1 MQILGDLLGDLRGAD
16 RAAVLLQIG
25 DDRADDPRIV
35 DAAML
40 KEGAVLR
47 REESAHEQRRIF
59 AVVELDAAFA
69 GIAVDR
75 LALAIP
81 HEGGERRFIVATLVD
96 RGQRRS
102 EESRVGK
109 ECVRTYRSGWAPVN

>member
-1 MQILGDLLGDLRGAD
+1 MRISDWSSDVCSSDLDRRGAD

-69 GIAVDR
+69 GLAVDR
-75 LALAIP
+75 LALALP
-81 HEGGERRFIVATLVD
+81 HEGGERRFLVAQLGD
-96 RGQRRS
+96 RGPTARTGRGA
-102 EESRVGK
+102 VLGK
-109 ECVRTYRSGWAPVN
+109 RE

>member
-1 MQILGDLLGDLRGAD
+1 MRISDWSSDVCSSDLDRRGAD

-59 AVVELDAAFA
+59 AVVELDAAVA

-81 HEGGERRFIVATLVD
+81 HEGGERRLIVAKLVD
-96 RGQRRS
+96 RGQIGREGHPDQR
-102 EESRVGK
+102 EAE
-109 ECVRTYRSGWAPVN
+109 

>member
-1 MQILGDLLGDLRGAD
+1 MRISDWSSDVCSSDLDRRGAD

-40 KEGAVLR
+40 KEGAVIR

-59 AVVELDAAFA
+59 AVVVLDAAFA

-81 HEGGERRFIVATLVD
+81 HAGGERRFIVEKLVEARQD
-96 RGQRRS
+96 VWWGK
-102 EESRVGK
+102 RV
-109 ECVRTYRSGWAPVN
+109 EVRLA

>member
-1 MQILGDLLGDLRGAD
+1 MKKCCLAKGPFKRMVGGRRANLTPRANLASQKQIMGGRLVERRGAD
-16 RAAVLLQIG
+16 RADVLRQIG

-47 REESAHEQRRIF
+47 SEESAHEQRRIF

-69 GIAVDR
+69 
-75 LALAIP
+75 
-81 HEGGERRFIVATLVD
+81 
-96 RGQRRS
+96 
-102 EESRVGK
+102 
-109 ECVRTYRSGWAPVN
+109 

>member
-81 HEGGERRFIVATLVD
+81 HEGGERRLIVAKLVD
-96 RGQRRS
+96 RGKKIGRASGR
-102 EESRVGK
+102 ERV
-109 ECVRTYRSGWAPVN
+109 CQYV

>member
-1 MQILGDLLGDLRGAD
+1 MRISDWSSDVCSSDLDRRGAD

-59 AVVELDAAFA
+59 AVVELDAAFE
-69 GIAVDR
+69 GIAVER
-75 LALAIP
+75 LALPIP
-81 HEGGERRFIVATLVD
+81 HE
-96 RGQRRS
+96 RS
-102 EESRVGK
+102 EERRVGN
-109 ECVRTYRSGWAPVN
+109 ECVSTVRSRWSPSH